1 VRRIPAVALATA
13 VLYAVL
19 LPLACLGLWAR
30 REVVSTSAFDH
41 LADRVLEQQPVRHE
55 VTSTVV
61 SELDSEVPELTGE
74 DRVLSPIVTRVVSAA
89 QVRSALAHSL
99 SHTHAQLRDGH
110 DPLQLDLNPVLPVV
124 RHRLPESLAAEIPAD
139 FRLDT
144 VTVLH
149 RRDAPLI
156 WSSVE
161 FVQGFALVV
170 ALGTVALLIVAILTA
185 RRRGM
190 MCVVLGAITTLI
202 SLVLIALVE
211 RGRTLLEYEA
221 GGSIRLDALRA
232 GYYTVVHSFATQMV
246 VVATAGVLIGVV
258 GLVLTRG
265 DRPTAGAPANHQR
278 AVATTT
284 N

>member
-1 VRRIPAVALATA
+1 VRRIPAVALVAA
-13 VLYAVL
+13 ALYVVL

-41 LADRVLEQQPVRHE
+41 LADRVLEQRPVRRE
-55 VTSTVV
+55 VTAAVV
-61 SELDSEVPELTGE
+61 SELGSEVPELTGQ
-74 DRVLSPIVTRVVSAA
+74 DRVLSPIVTHVVSAA
-89 QVRSALAHSL
+89 QVRSALTHSL

-124 RHRLPESLAAEIPAD
+124 RHQLPESLAEEIPAD
-139 FRLDT
+139 TRLDT

-185 RRRGM
+185 RRRGT
-190 MCVVLGAITTLI
+190 MCVVLGAITTLV

-211 RGRTLLEYEA
+211 RGRTLLEHGA

-232 GYYTVVHSFATQMV
+232 GYYTVVHSFATQMI
-246 VVATAGVLIGVV
+246 VVATAGVLVGVV
-258 GLVLTRG
+258 GLVLAHG
-265 DRPTAGAPANHQR
+265 DRPTTRAPANR
-278 AVATTT
+278 KPAVATRT
-284 N
+284 